1 MEPRLSP
8 AVAVG
13 SAPTIAAAPALTL
26 LALAPAPAICLTL
39 ALAAALPAPS
49 AAQDRALT
57 VDMTE
62 VYRVGGVNAPEWA
75 LFGPAVALQ
84 ASFDGAGNLLVLDA
98 FNKRVVVVGPD
109 GRLVRI
115 VGREGEGPGEFQ
127 QVRAIAVWRDGRFA
141 VPDTEHSAVQVFS
154 PDGELERFVRWPGEP
169 RTLSTALRHREI
181 RADPLGDRII
191 ARGVEGVL
199 VEMMSFGNRLQGYP
213 EDDTEGVD
221 DRALEVLDLSGD
233 VVATE
238 PVLQGWRAPRPEPPS
253 STSLDDWPKIVAAV
267 EDRYFEPTF
276 HWDVLPDGNIAYSD
290 STAYAI
296 KLASPEGSVIDVLTR
311 PLSPEAVSERI
322 RQGTIAF
329 RLQRLEESLANPPS
343 TSLPFGRDPEQSR
356 RRIRDREFY
365 HEVPVVQGIRA
376 TWDGGL
382 WIQRRGENPWDDEG
396 PIDVYDT
403 DREYVGTLSA
413 GEPAMPIAFGPDG
426 LVAHL
431 ESDEFDVPTLVVS
444 RVAAGG

>member
-1 MEPRLSP
+1 MVTGL
-8 AVAVG
+8 
-13 SAPTIAAAPALTL
+13 APA
-26 LALAPAPAICLTL
+26 LALAPAPAICLALTL
-39 ALAAALPAPS
+39 APILPSPS
-49 AAQDRALT
+49 AAQDRPLT
-57 VDMTE
+57 ADMTE
-62 VYRVGGVNAPEWA
+62 VYRTGGVNAPEWA
-75 LFGPAVALQ
+75 LFGPAASLQ
-84 ASFDGAGNLLVLDA
+84 TGFDGAGNLVVLDA

-127 QVRAIAVWRDGRFA
+127 AVRAIAVWRDGRFA
-141 VPDTEHSAVQVFS
+141 VPDTEHSAVQLFS

-169 RTLSTALRHREI
+169 RNLSTALRHSEI
-181 RADPLGDRII
+181 RADPRGDRII

-233 VVATE
+233 VVAPE

-267 EDRYFEPTF
+267 EDRYFEPGL
-276 HWDVLPDGNIAYSD
+276 HWDVLPDGTIVYSD
-290 STAYAI
+290 STTYAV
-296 KLASPEGSVIDVLTR
+296 KLASPDGSVTCVLRR
-311 PLSPEAVSERI
+311 PLAPEALSERI
-322 RQGTIAF
+322 RRGTIAF
-329 RLQRLEESLANPPS
+329 RLERLEERLANPPS
-343 TSLPFGRDPEQSR
+343 TSLPFGTDPEQSR

-382 WIQRRGENPWDDEG
+382 WIQRRGENPWDDQG

-413 GEPAMPIAFGPDG
+413 GEPAMPIAFGPNG

-431 ESDEFDVPTLVVS
+431 ESDEFDVATLVVS
-444 RVAAGG
+444 RVER